1 MKMRTREPK
10 PILIKRRTAW
20 LIITALCAVSAYL
33 ATLLIRQI
41 PF

>member
-10 PILIKRRTAW
+10 PILIKRRTVW
-20 LIITALCAVSAYL
+20 LIITALCAVSVYL

>member
-20 LIITALCAVSAYL
+20 LIIAALCAVAAYL
-33 ATLLIRQI
+33 AVLLIRQL